1 LKHSWIVVLTLVVIF
16 AWIVGAL
23 LLNPQASGPV
33 LTCGD
38 YELGQ
43 TELAYYYWSE
53 FFYFSEAYGD
63 FLAGTVD
70 FSKPLKNQPYDES
83 RSWEDFLLEETL
95 NTVRD
100 TMAMVFEA
108 QAQGFVMPPEYE
120 GTYQQVLVNFAG
132 AATEGGYADLD
143 AYLQASYGEDADR
156 DSFESYLHQ
165 THLAAAYAD
174 RLLEEALPTDEEARA
189 YFAERKEEYTGLYD
203 IDPDDEATW
212 LEQVRSDLQQ
222 ETYQNAVLTIRS
234 KYSFL
239 VNTDHAV
246 LTPPK
251 GLYES

>member
-1 LKHSWIVVLTLVVIF
+1 MVLVAVKLRIVRIIVFSNNLIGEGNVCIKTVVTQQTAFVRQLYGFFALGYLIGIF
-16 AWIVGAL
+16 VQIQNL
-23 LLNPQASGPV
+23 R
-33 LTCGD
+33 
-38 YELGQ
+38 
-43 TELAYYYWSE
+43 
-53 FFYFSEAYGD
+53 FFTAVFKD
-63 FLAGTVD
+63 
-70 FSKPLKNQPYDES
+70 
-83 RSWEDFLLEETL
+83 ETL